1 MDLQKLLDAINA
13 KKLEVQNLVKADK
26 LEEAKAAKE
35 ELKKMQD
42 KYDIL
47 ADMEDGQAEGMTKG
61 LENAAGVK
69 AVTATKGDSIHE
81 FANAAR
87 HHFKNAMN
95 EGTAADGGYTVPQD
109 IQTKINE
116 YKEAKFSLKKLVR
129 VENVGTNTGRRIFK
143 VKASHT
149 GFSSVNEG
157 AAIGQKATPTFS
169 KIDYT
174 IDKYAGI
181 LPVTDELL
189 ADSDANISSVLIGW
203 LGDEEL
209 ATENAQILALINPG
223 STGTDFS
230 SNVIDGIKT
239 ALNVTL
245 GQAYAEG
252 SAIITNDDGFN
263 YLDTLKIGSTNEY
276 LLKPA
281 KDQTA
286 PTPYYLAVG
295 ARKVPVVVVP
305 NTVFPSTVVAT
316 GDNAG
321 TYMPFV
327 VGDLKEA
334 VAFFDRQQLSIKTS
348 DTASINV
355 TENNT
360 TTVVSAFE
368 SDMTFFRGVMRFD
381 VVSRDSNAIVK
392 GYVKKS

>member
-1 MDLQKLLDAINA
+1 MDKKEMLDAINA
-13 KKLEVQNLVKADK
+13 KVAEVKALVEADK
-26 LEEAKAAKE
+26 IDEAKKAKE
-35 ELKKMQD
+35 ELQKMQD
-42 KYDIL
+42 KFDLLNDIV
-47 ADMEDGQAEGMTKG
+47 EDEQSGKG
-61 LENAAGVK
+61 ELQVENKVVVEQK
-69 AVTATKGDSIHE
+69 KDSIHE

-87 HHFKNAMN
+87 RHFRNGMN
-95 EGTAADGGYTVPQD
+95 EGTAADGGYTVPAD

-143 VKASHT
+143 VKTSHT

-157 AAIGQKATPTFS
+157 AAIGQKATPTFA
-169 KIDYT
+169 KLDYT
-174 IDKYAGI
+174 IEKYAGI

-203 LGDEEL
+203 LGDEEV
-209 ATENAQILALINPG
+209 ATENAQILSLIDPG

-245 GQAYAEG
+245 GQAYAEN
-252 SAIITNDDGFN
+252 SAIVTNDDGFN
-263 YLDTLKIGSTNEY
+263 YLDTLKITGTNEY
-276 LLKPA
+276 LLKPS

-305 NTVFPSTVVAT
+305 NAVFPSTVVAT
-316 GDNAG
+316 GDDAG

-334 VAFFDRQQLSIKTS
+334 IAFFDRQQLSIKTS

-368 SDMTFFRGVMRFD
+368 SDMTFFRGTMRFD
-381 VVSRDSNAIVK
+381 VVSRDANAIVK
-392 GYVKKS
+392 GYVKKA

>member
-1 MDLQKLLDAINA
+1 MDKKEMLDAINA
-13 KKLEVQNLVKADK
+13 KVAEVKALVEADK
-26 LEEAKAAKE
+26 IDEAKKAKE
-35 ELKKMQD
+35 ELQKMQD
-42 KYDIL
+42 KFDLLNDIV
-47 ADMEDGQAEGMTKG
+47 EDEQSGKG
-61 LENAAGVK
+61 ELQVENKVVVEQK
-69 AVTATKGDSIHE
+69 KDSIHE

-87 HHFKNAMN
+87 RHFRNGMN
-95 EGTAADGGYTVPQD
+95 EGTATDGGYTVPAD

-143 VKASHT
+143 VKTSHT

-157 AAIGQKATPTFS
+157 AAIGQKATPTFA
-169 KIDYT
+169 KLDYT
-174 IDKYAGI
+174 IEKYAGI

-189 ADSDANISSVLIGW
+189 ADSDANISNVLIGW
-203 LGDEEL
+203 LGDEEV
-209 ATENAQILALINPG
+209 ATENAQILSLIDPG

-230 SNVIDGIKT
+230 SNVIDGIKN

-245 GQAYAEG
+245 GQAYVEN
-252 SAIITNDDGFN
+252 SAIVTNDDGFN
-263 YLDTLKIGSTNEY
+263 YLDTLKITGSNEY
-276 LLKPA
+276 LLKPS

-305 NTVFPSTVVAT
+305 NAVFPSTIVAT
-316 GDNAG
+316 GDDAG

-368 SDMTFFRGVMRFD
+368 SDMTFFWGTMRFD
-381 VVSRDSNAIVK
+381 VVSRDANAIVK
-392 GYVKKS
+392 GYVKKA